1 VTKELGKARA
11 LTGILAAQSAEMRA
25 KGAALIQQAD
35 RLLCES
41 WNERM
46 WSDGEPI
53 DPSPTIDQAINGGFP
68 CWKSSVHGARRRTT
82 SIWQLL
88 STRRPPSCTI
98 LQAVCAAASA
108 PRTGGVRRRPC
119 SNLIGSCFTP
129 EWRSRLRSQQESLT
143 LAYSNHERTPKVQT
157 ATAYLE
163 TLNPEQRRAV
173 EHGPAGGLAS
183 PPLLVIAG
191 AGSGKTNTLAHRVAH
206 LIVQG
211 ADPRR
216 ILLMTFSR
224 RAASEMT
231 KRVERIAR
239 KVLGDNAG
247 IMTDALTWAGTYH
260 GIGARLLREYAEQI
274 GLDPAFTIHDRED
287 SADLM
292 NLVRHEKGFSKT
304 ESRFPTKG
312 ACLSIYSRCVN
323 AEMPIEQVI
332 GTSYPW
338 CAGWAAELKELF
350 AAYVEAKQK
359 QNVLDYDD
367 LLLYWA
373 QMVGDAGFADDIGG
387 RFDHVLVDE
396 YQDTNRLQSSILLA
410 LKPGGR
416 GLTVVGDDAQSIY
429 SFRAAT
435 VRNILDFP
443 NQFSP
448 PANII
453 TLDRNYRSTQ
463 TILAAAN
470 GVISLSKER
479 FTKNLWTERTSGA
492 KPQLVTVRDEADQAR
507 FIVERILENRESG
520 TLLKEQAVLFRT
532 SSHSGPLEIELTRR
546 NIPFVKFGG
555 LKFLDAAHIKD
566 MLALLRFVENPRDRV
581 AGFRLLH
588 LLPGIGSATAQRV
601 LDHMAEAADPI
612 TALAGIP
619 TPPRT
624 GDDWK
629 GFVETLGNLR
639 YSEWPVDLERARLWY
654 EPHLDRIHEDA
665 ETRRADLLQL
675 EQIASGYPSR
685 ERFLTELTL
694 DPPDA
699 TSDQAGV
706 PLLDEDYLI
715 LSTIHSAKGQE
726 WKSVYLLNVV
736 DGCMPSDLG
745 AGTSAEIEE
754 ERRLLYVAMTRAK
767 DDLHLVVPQRFFVH
781 GQHAQGDRHLYASR
795 TRFIPEKLLGLFER
809 TAWPFVPA
817 GTGARTAGPGP
828 RVDIGARMRGMWR

>member
-1 VTKELGKARA
+1 VPAV
-11 LTGILAAQSAEMRA
+11 AQ
-25 KGAALIQQAD
+25 
-35 RLLCES
+35 
-41 WNERM
+41 
-46 WSDGEPI
+46 
-53 DPSPTIDQAINGGFP
+53 
-68 CWKSSVHGARRRTT
+68 
-82 SIWQLL
+82 
-88 STRRPPSCTI
+88 
-98 LQAVCAAASA
+98 AS
-108 PRTGGVRRRPC
+108 
-119 SNLIGSCFTP
+119 
-129 EWRSRLRSQQESLT
+129 
-143 LAYSNHERTPKVQT
+143 
-157 ATAYLE
+157 YLE
-163 TLNPEQRRAV
+163 VLNPEQRRAV
-173 EHGPAGGLAS
+173 EHGIGPAGTVGA
-183 PPLLVIAG
+183 PLLVIAG

-206 LIVQG
+206 LIVSG

-247 IMTDALTWAGTYH
+247 IMTDALTWAGTFH
-260 GIGARLLREYAEQI
+260 GIGARLLREYSERI
-274 GLDPAFTIHDRED
+274 GLNPAFTIHDRED

-292 NLVRHEKGFSKT
+292 NLVRHDVGLSKT

-312 ACLSIYSRCVN
+312 TCLSIYSRCVN
-323 AEMPIEQVI
+323 AEMQVEKVL
-332 GTSYPW
+332 GQFYPW
-338 CAGWAAELKELF
+338 CSGWAGELKELF

-373 QMVGDAGFADDIGG
+373 QMVSDGALADDIGG
-387 RFDHVLVDE
+387 RFDHVMVDE

-443 NQFSP
+443 DQFSP
-448 PANII
+448 KAEIV
-453 TLDRNYRSTQ
+453 TLDRNYRSAQ
-463 TILAAAN
+463 PVLSAAN
-470 GVISLSKER
+470 GVIGLAKER
-479 FTKNLWTERTSGA
+479 FTKNLWTERTSSRM
-492 KPQLVTVRDEADQAR
+492 PQLVAVRDEADQAR
-507 FIVERILENRESG
+507 YIVERVLENREEGS
-520 TLLKEQAVLFRT
+520 LLKHQAVLFRT

-555 LKFLDAAHIKD
+555 LKFLDAAHVKD

-581 AGFRLLH
+581 AGFRILH
-588 LLPGIGSATAQRV
+588 LLPGIGPASAQRV
-601 LDHMAEAADPI
+601 LDRMAESADPI
-612 TALAGIP
+612 GALCALP
-619 TPPRT
+619 SPPRA

-629 GFVETLGNLR
+629 VFVQAAGNLR
-639 YSEWPVDLERARLWY
+639 YSEWPADLERARLWY
-654 EPHLDRIHEDA
+654 EPHLDRVHEDA
-665 ETRRADLLQL
+665 EARRADLIQL

-726 WKSVYLLNVV
+726 WKSVFVLNVV

-745 AGTSAEIEE
+745 TGTSAELEE

-767 DDLHLVVPQRFFVH
+767 DDLHLTIPQRFFTH
-781 GQHAQGDRHLYASR
+781 GQNAQGDRHVYASR
-795 TRFIPEKLLGLFER
+795 TRFIPESLLPMFER
-809 TAWPFVPA
+809 TTWPSASA
-817 GTGARTAGPGP
+817 GSTRAASEGP
-828 RVDIGARMRGMWR
+828 RIDIGARMRGMWR